1 MELTIGVDIGGT
13 KVAAGVVDPD
23 GRILAAAKQETPA
36 SDPQATEDVIAEL
49 VTDLAGQY
57 DSVSAVG
64 IGAAGYIDAARSTV
78 LFAPNLA
85 WRNEPI
91 KADIEKRVGLPVVV
105 ENDAN
110 AAAWGEVRFGAGR
123 GHSHVVCVTLGT
135 GVGGGIVIG
144 EKLYRGQFGIAG
156 EFGHMQVV
164 PAGLRCGCGNK
175 GCWEQYASGTAL
187 VREARELASS
197 GSPLAVG
204 LLQLAGGSIA
214 GITGPLIT
222 RAAKDGD
229 PAAIELFEDLGHWV
243 GSGLANLT
251 AALDP
256 GCFVIGGGVSD
267 AGELLLRPTREAYH
281 RALTGRGY
289 RPEAEIRQA
298 ELGPEAGMVGA
309 ADLARLA

>member
-1 MELTIGVDIGGT
+1 MDLTIGVDIGGT
-13 KVAAGVVDPD
+13 KVAGGVVDPD
-23 GRILAAAKQETPA
+23 GKILLGAKRETPA
-36 SDPQATEDVIAEL
+36 SDPEATEDVIAAVVREL
-49 VTDLAGQY
+49 AERFSQVR
-57 DSVSAVG
+57 AVG
-64 IGAAGYIDAARSTV
+64 IGAAGYIDAQRSTV

-110 AAAWGEVRFGAGR
+110 AAAWGEAQFGAGR
-123 GHSHVVCVTLGT
+123 EHRHVVCVTLGT
-135 GVGGGIVIG
+135 GVGGGMVMGG
-144 EKLYRGQFGIAG
+144 ELYRGEFGIAG

-164 PAGLRCGCGNK
+164 PGGLRCACGNK

-187 VREARELASS
+187 EREARELAES

-204 LLQLAGGSIA
+204 LLTLAHTSE

-222 RAAKDGD
+222 QAAKDGD
-229 PAAIELFEDLGHWV
+229 PAAMELFEDLGHWV
-243 GSGLANLT
+243 GVGLANLA

-256 GCFVIGGGVSD
+256 GCFILGGGVSD
-267 AGELLLRPTREAYH
+267 AGELLLRPTRDAYH

-289 RPEAEIRQA
+289 RPEAEIKQA
-298 ELGPEAGMVGA
+298 ELGSDAGLVGA
-309 ADLARLA
+309 ADLARRG

>member
-1 MELTIGVDIGGT
+1 MDLTIGVDIGGT
-13 KVAAGVVDPD
+13 KVAAGVVDVD
-23 GRILAAAKQETPA
+23 GEILFAAKRETPA
-36 SDPQATEDVIAEL
+36 SDPEATEDVIAALVLEL
-49 VTDLAGQY
+49 AERCGGIR
-57 DSVSAVG
+57 AVG
-64 IGAAGYIDAARSTV
+64 IGAAGYIDAERSTV

-91 KADIEKRVGLPVVV
+91 KADIEKRVGMPVVV

-110 AAAWGEVRFGAGR
+110 AAAWAEARFGAGR
-123 GHSHVVCVTLGT
+123 GHSHIVCVTLGT
-135 GVGGGIVIG
+135 GVGGGVVIHG
-144 EKLYRGQFGIAG
+144 ELYRGEFGIAG

-164 PAGLRCGCGNK
+164 PGGLRCGCGNK

-187 VREARELASS
+187 EREARELAES

-204 LLQLAGGSIA
+204 LLALARTPE

-222 RAAKDGD
+222 QAAKEGD
-229 PAAIELFEDLGHWV
+229 PAAMELFEDLGHWV
-243 GSGLANLT
+243 GVGLANLA

-256 GCFVIGGGVSD
+256 GCFILGGGVSD

-289 RPEAEIRQA
+289 RPEAEIKQA
-298 ELGPEAGMVGA
+298 ELGSDAGLVGA
-309 ADLARLA
+309 ADLARHG

>member
-1 MELTIGVDIGGT
+1 MDLTIGVDIGGT
-13 KVAAGVVDPD
+13 KVAAGVVDAR
-23 GRILAAAKQETPA
+23 GRILDSVRDETPA
-36 SDPQATEDVIAEL
+36 SDPQATEDVIAKL
-49 VTDLAGQY
+49 VLDLAARY
-57 DSVSAVG
+57 DGVGAVG
-64 IGAAGYIDAARSTV
+64 IGAAGYIDAARSSV

-135 GVGGGIVIG
+135 GVGGGIVIR
-144 EKLYRGQFGIAG
+144 EQLYRGQFGIAG

-164 PAGLRCGCGNK
+164 PGGLRCGCGNK

-187 VREARELASS
+187 VREARELAQS
-197 GSPLAVG
+197 GSPLAAA
-204 LLQLAGGSIA
+204 LLARAGSPE

-222 RAAKDGD
+222 QAAKDGD
-229 PAAIELFEDLGHWV
+229 PAACELYEDLGHWV
-243 GSGLANLT
+243 GVGLANLA

-256 GCFVIGGGVSD
+256 GCFIIGGGVSE
-267 AGELLLRPTREAYH
+267 AGEFLLRPTRDAYH
-281 RALTGRGY
+281 RALTGRGH
-289 RPEAEIRQA
+289 RPEAEIKEA
-298 ELGPEAGMVGA
+298 ELGPDAGLVGA
-309 ADLARLA
+309 ADLARRG

>member
-1 MELTIGVDIGGT
+1 MDLTIGVDIGGT
-13 KVAAGVVDPD
+13 KVAAGVVDVD
-23 GRILAAAKQETPA
+23 GKILFAAKRETPA
-36 SDPQATEDVIAEL
+36 SDPEATEDVIAALVLEL
-49 VTDLAGQY
+49 AERVDQLH
-57 DSVSAVG
+57 AVG
-64 IGAAGYIDAARSTV
+64 IGAAGYIDAERSTV

-91 KADIEKRVGLPVVV
+91 KADLEKRIGLPVVV

-110 AAAWGEVRFGAGR
+110 AAAWGEARFGAGR
-123 GHSHVVCVTLGT
+123 GHSHIVCVTLGT
-135 GVGGGIVIG
+135 GVGGGVVING
-144 EKLYRGQFGIAG
+144 ELYRGEFGIAG

-164 PAGLRCGCGNK
+164 PGGLRCGCGNK

-187 VREARELASS
+187 EREARELAES

-204 LLQLAGGSIA
+204 LLALAHTPD

-222 RAAKDGD
+222 QAAKEGD
-229 PAAIELFEDLGHWV
+229 PAAMELFEDLGHWV
-243 GSGLANLT
+243 GVGLANLA

-256 GCFVIGGGVSD
+256 GCFIVGGGVSD

-298 ELGPEAGMVGA
+298 ELGSEAGLVGA
-309 ADLARLA
+309 ADLARHG